1 MRHPFSLIHVVSL
14 EYSDAKK
21 ERLTAVV
28 VALAI
33 LLPTMSRPYRE
44 CALASEYT
52 STVTGTDHRPLLE
65 PANLCDQ
72 TIGNEFP
79 ESDTS
84 LEITGLKCCIL
95 MQN

>member
-1 MRHPFSLIHVVSL
+1 MRRPFSLIHVVSS

-21 ERLTAVV
+21 ECLTAVV

-33 LLPTMSRPYRE
+33 SLPTMSRPYRE

-79 ESDTS
+79 ESDAS